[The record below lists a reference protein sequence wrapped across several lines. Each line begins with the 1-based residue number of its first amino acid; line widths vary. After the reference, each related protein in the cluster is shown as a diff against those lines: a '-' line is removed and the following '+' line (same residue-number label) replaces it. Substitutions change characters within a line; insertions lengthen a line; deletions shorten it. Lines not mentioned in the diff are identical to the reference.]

1 MVCMLGKNRGQDCRC
16 SETACLTCGWEE
28 SEHERRKKLLEEN
41 GLQKRPDGLLT
52 LMIGGSENED
62 PE

>member
-1 MVCMLGKNRGQDCRC
+1 MVCLLDKNRGENCRYSDCP
-16 SETACLTCGWEE
+16 TCGWEE
-28 SEHERRKKLLEEN
+28 SEYKRRKKLLEEN

-52 LMIGGSENED
+52 LMIGGNENED